1 MNVRS
6 KHEVALRD
14 APARFFSDDWA
25 ELVNLA
31 GSEAGA
37 QEILARPEPGII
49 GFYRQQNLERGY
61 FPSEKR
67 AEQETLV
74 AAQTLAEALRSEVK
88 EDLISGCLNG
98 EGIFSGTGQHQSIPT
113 MIWPDLTLNFKTGEA
128 SGKIGCYLHVVIS
141 EPAARVDRKSQF
153 VDWLKKRFSRVGPEL
168 KKELDH
174 AARAEFG
181 EAHQVRPFNEAYS
194 EVYQHERGRPKQ
206 SKKIK

>member
-6 KHEVALRD
+6 KCEVAPCD
-14 APARFFSDDWA
+14 APARFFADDWA
-25 ELVNLA
+25 ELINLV
-31 GSEAGA
+31 GSAA
-37 QEILARPEPGII
+37 RALEILAQPEPNMIA
-49 GFYRQQNLERGY
+49 FYRQQNLEQGS
-61 FPSEKR
+61 FSQSNR
-67 AEQETLV
+67 AGEETLD
-74 AAQTLAEALRSEVK
+74 AAQKLADALRVAVK
-88 EDLISGCLNG
+88 EGLISGDLNG
-98 EGIFSGTGQHQSIPT
+98 EGIFSGTGEHQSIPT
-113 MIWPDLTLNFKTGEA
+113 KIWPDLTLNFETAEA

-141 EPAARVDRKSQF
+141 EPASRVDRKSQF

-181 EAHQVRPFNEAYS
+181 EAHQVRPFNNAYS